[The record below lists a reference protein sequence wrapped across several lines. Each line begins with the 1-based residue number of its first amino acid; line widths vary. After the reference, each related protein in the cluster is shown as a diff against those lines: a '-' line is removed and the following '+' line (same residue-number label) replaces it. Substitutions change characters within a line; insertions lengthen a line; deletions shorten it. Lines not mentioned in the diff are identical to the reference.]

1 MTLDPGLRG
10 KVAVVTGGNHGIG
23 AAIAKALAA
32 QGVRVLLAYKRLPVE
47 AWVDLAQA
55 GTPGEAQYALGRS
68 QTADAVLAEIR
79 AHGGEAAAFE
89 ADLSAVETVDLLFE
103 RAEAVYGPVNILVNN
118 AAHWEASTFIP
129 QTSQAQNL
137 AQSFSTQWMR
147 SSVPVFDAGLHD
159 RAFAVNARA
168 VGLLMTTFA
177 RRLVEQGGQWGRVI
191 NISTDGAHCFPS
203 EVTYGASKAA
213 LEAYSRSAAAELGQF
228 GITVNVV
235 SPGPVQTGYITPEM
249 EGDIRRRTPLG
260 RVGYPEDIADVV
272 LFLASEQARWVTGQT
287 IRVNGGHSI

>member
-23 AAIAKALAA
+23 AAIAKAFAA
-32 QGVRVLLAYKRLPVE
+32 QGAHVFLTYKRLPL
-47 AWVDLAQA
+47 ATSVDLAQA

-68 QTADAVLAEIR
+68 QSAEAVLAKIR
-79 AHGGEAAAFE
+79 AHGGEATAFE
-89 ADLSAVETVDLLFE
+89 ADLSDVEIADVLFE
-103 RAEAVYGPVNILVNN
+103 RAEAAYGPVNILVNN

-129 QTSQAQNL
+129 QTQNL

-147 SSVPVFDAGLHD
+147 SSVPVFDAGLHN

-168 VGLLMTTFA
+168 VGLLMTTFT
-177 RRLVEQGGQWGRVI
+177 RRLVERGGQWGRVI
-191 NISTDGAHCFPS
+191 NVSTDGAHCFPS

-235 SPGPVQTGYITPEM
+235 SPGPIQTGYITPEM